1 MIKQIKRQ
9 NPRERLPDEK
19 WTNEFEKAAI
29 ASIENTE
36 RNKFGRERSDE
47 MKPEWIE
54 KRKTSDFFFSM
65 RSKSW
70 EMKRIQ
76 YIGTSPFTMVSR
88 TSYCRLIAIQ
98 RLRYKIWYRMTRT
111 SPFGSSWRNGQP
123 MIDFGPLFEVKWAQT
138 SLFIMGLR
146 IYGLWQGQTENPR
159 IQSRNLA
166 HRYP

>member
-1 MIKQIKRQ
+1 MNQRIWKGSHRFQRKHWEKQIW
-9 NPRERLPDEK
+9 ERKEWRNEAWVDWEK
-19 WTNEFEKAAI
+19 K
-29 ASIENTE
+29 
-36 RNKFGRERSDE
+36 NK
-47 MKPEWIE
+47 W
-54 KRKTSDFFFSM
+54 FFFSM

>member
-1 MIKQIKRQ
+1 MKNEPTNLKRQ
-9 NPRERLPDEK
+9 PSLPKKTLRETNLGEK
-19 WTNEFEKAAI
+19 GVTKWSLSGLRKEKQVI
-29 ASIENTE
+29 
-36 RNKFGRERSDE
+36 
-47 MKPEWIE
+47 
-54 KRKTSDFFFSM
+54 FFSM

-88 TSYCRLIAIQ
+88 TSCCRLIAIQ